1 MLKHQQHPQHESIQI
16 HSNPF
21 SIAQLDLD
29 NFDPLQPLQPGS
41 IDAMF
46 VQWEFV
52 QCRTASPQE
61 FHASDG
67 SKTQWSYNGL
77 TLPERPIL
85 FSAFHRT
92 TASCNHLSPG
102 SSSHLLRH
110 LMHFKVKCPMR
121 SKRKP
126 STPYSSDG
134 IRPGR
139 SESWDRDRT
148 DRIHITRIGSGIA
161 FFICC
166 TADKSA
172 NSCSK
177 S

>member
-1 MLKHQQHPQHESIQI
+1 MPKHQQHPQHESIQI
-16 HSNPF
+16 HSALPNWILTT
-21 SIAQLDLD
+21 SIHFNRSSLGPSMPCSSNESSSNAARHRLRSSTLRMA
-29 NFDPLQPLQPGS
+29 PRL
-41 IDAMF
+41 
-46 VQWEFV
+46 
-52 QCRTASPQE
+52 
-61 FHASDG
+61 
-67 SKTQWSYNGL
+67 NGL
-77 TLPERPIL
+77 TMVLHSQNVPYFFLHFTE
-85 FSAFHRT
+85 
-92 TASCNHLSPG
+92 LSPG